1 MKNEA
6 PTQESRLTLKPGY
19 RFSRMRL
26 CPGRAS
32 ELRLAEDSEITSA
45 DGGCSAG
52 RKPAVSRELG
62 TK

>member
-6 PTQESRLTLKPGY
+6 ATQESRLTLKPGY

-26 CPGRAS
+26 CSGRAS
-32 ELRLAEDSEITSA
+32 ELRLAEDSEITS
-45 DGGCSAG
+45 GSCSVG
-52 RKPAVSRELG
+52 RKPALSRELG

>member
-1 MKNEA
+1 MKV

-32 ELRLAEDSEITSA
+32 ELPLQKT
-45 DGGCSAG
+45 G
-52 RKPAVSRELG
+52 RSLLPMAVAQLEGNRP
-62 TK
+62 

>member
-1 MKNEA
+1 MKL

-19 RFSRMRL
+19 RFARMRL

-32 ELRLAEDSEITSA
+32 ELRLAEGAEITSA

-52 RKPAVSRELG
+52 RKPALSRELG